1 MPRGMITA
9 PELLLGCLWDRSSGP
24 GGETRFR
31 TWIWGWDKTLI
42 AVSQAWCSWTI
53 SPSLGRIMW
62 EDHESKA
69 SSGYKR
75 RVWVGSELAQNVKG
89 TWYRLTR
96 VPSLGSTQWDKR
108 DTSDPHM
115 HTMAHAHTN
124 TKIKIKFKNT
134 HRNLHP
140 TTETLAHPCNGWCNR
155 AYCCSVHNSQEM
167 EVT

>member
-9 PELLLGCLWDRSSGP
+9 LKLLLGCLWDRSSGP
-24 GGETRFR
+24 GRETRFR
-31 TWIWGWDKTLI
+31 AWIWGWDKTLI
-42 AVSQAWCSWTI
+42 AVSQARYSWTV
-53 SPSLGRIMW
+53 SPSLAGLMW

-124 TKIKIKFKNT
+124 TKI
-134 HRNLHP
+134 HP

-155 AYCCSVHNSQEM
+155 AYCCPVHNSQEM
-167 EVT
+167 ETA